1 MNADTRGLKHKEL
14 TETIIGVFFE
24 VYNELGH
31 GFLESVYEKAFEIA
45 LSAKG
50 LDVRRQ
56 IQVPVWF
63 RGHRVGD
70 FVADV
75 LVNQL
80 VLLELKAARAL
91 DSSHEAQILNYLRA
105 TEIEVG
111 LLFNF
116 GVKPEFRRLA
126 FDNSRKRVINLTRF
140 QSLLSSSRR
149 TKVPTIILFPL
160 FPFYGLIREYPR

>member
-1 MNADTRGLKHKEL
+1 MNADTRGLKHKQL

-31 GFLESVYEKAFEIA
+31 GFLESVYERAFEVA
-45 LSAKG
+45 LTSKG

-63 RGHRVGD
+63 RGHKVGD

-75 LVNQL
+75 LVDRS
-80 VLLELKAARAL
+80 VLLELKAARTL
-91 DSSHEAQILNYLRA
+91 DSAHEAQLLNYLRA

-111 LLFNF
+111 LSFNF
-116 GVKPEFRRLA
+116 GIKPEFRRLA
-126 FDNSRKRVINLTRF
+126 FDNSRKQVKQLNEI
-140 QSLLSSSRR
+140 SIAALL
-149 TKVPTIILFPL
+149 KPN
-160 FPFYGLIREYPR
+160 E